1 MVTTEQKLLA
11 IAAHIAWVVGGI
23 GLIVVPLI
31 VYVVRKND
39 PFVAH
44 HAKQALVAQLTMFVM
59 SSLVSLL
66 MMILIGF
73 LLLPAL
79 ALLWIGFF
87 VAAVMAVVRAAD
99 SRLFYYPFI
108 QPFVDRL

>member
-1 MVTTEQKLLA
+1 MITTEQKLLA

-31 VYVVRKND
+31 IYVWRKND
-39 PFVAH
+39 PFIAQ
-44 HAKQALVAQLTMFVM
+44 HAKQALVAQLTMFVI

-66 MMILIGF
+66 MVILIGF

-79 ALLWIGFF
+79 ALFWIGFF
-87 VAAVMAVVRAAD
+87 IAAIMAVVRAAD
-99 SRLFYYPFI
+99 SRPYYYPLI
-108 QPFVDRL
+108 QGFVERL